1 MKNTTLKRNM
11 ILILSLGSIAVCLM
25 AVLSI
30 VLGSADISSQVVFDA
45 IFNFDPSNLE
55 HQVIVELRI
64 PRTIGDI
71 AIGAAFA
78 VAGAIMQGITRNPL
92 ADTGLLGINAG
103 AAFGLAVSFALFPG
117 LSYGGVVFFSFLG
130 AAFATIVVY
139 GVISFNRGKL
149 SPVRLVLAGS
159 VVGIFLS
166 SLSQAI
172 AMYFKIGQ
180 EITFWTAGGVAG
192 IRMEQLR
199 IIIPFIAIA
208 LIASI
213 FLSRSISML
222 SLGEDVA
229 LGLGLN
235 INRAKIMC
243 ILVVL
248 SLAGTSVA
256 LAGSISFVG
265 LIIPHIVR
273 YFVGVEYQKII
284 PCSIVTGSLFML
296 TADLIS
302 RTINPPYEVPVGL
315 IFSLIGV
322 PFFLYI
328 SRTERRSL
336 GG

>member
-1 MKNTTLKRNM
+1 MKKTTQNRNM
-11 ILILSLGSIAVCLM
+11 ILILSFGSIAVCIL

-30 VLGSADISSQVVFDA
+30 LLGSADISPQMVFDA
-45 IFNFDPSNLE
+45 VFNFDPANLQ

-71 AIGAAFA
+71 MIGAAFA
-78 VAGAIMQGITRNPL
+78 VAGAIMQGMTRNPL
-92 ADTGLLGINAG
+92 ADTGLLGVNAG
-103 AAFGLAVSFALFPG
+103 AAFGLAISFALFPG
-117 LSYGGVVFFSFLG
+117 LSYGGVVVFSFLG
-130 AAFATIVVY
+130 AAATTIIVY
-139 GVISFNRGKL
+139 GVMSFNHGKL

-159 VVGIFLS
+159 VVGIFFS
-166 SLSQAI
+166 SVSQAI
-172 AMYFKIGQ
+172 AIYFNIGQ

-199 IIIPFIAIA
+199 MIAPMIVIA
-208 LIASI
+208 LITSI
-213 FLSRSISML
+213 ILSKSISML

-235 INRAKIMC
+235 INCVKIIA
-243 ILVVL
+243 ILIVL
-248 SLAGTSVA
+248 TLAGTSVA

-273 YFVGVEYQKII
+273 AFVGVEYQKII
-284 PCSIVTGSLFML
+284 PCSIITGSLFML
-296 TADLIS
+296 IADLLS
-302 RTINPPYEVPVGL
+302 RIINPPYEIPVGL

-328 SRTERRSL
+328 SRTERRRL